1 MINYEVLFLILKPIF
16 FFFLIIC
23 IWVLYLILLNYLKY
37 IKSHYRTASGNNFF
51 KTISN
56 KGNYGEFLT
65 FCSLEKLEG
74 EKKILSN
81 IYIPKEDG
89 TTTEIDL
96 LMINRKGI
104 YVFESKNYS
113 GWIFGDEKSKTWT
126 QSFSGGKKLIFMNP
140 IWQNKAHINALIKL
154 INLSKNDPIYSY
166 IIFSERCELKKI
178 SFSLQN
184 VNILKRNQ
192 LFSFIKKDIN
202 SKEDQLNEERVASI
216 YEALKKYTLVDE
228 EVKQLHIQRIKEKLK
243 LDTDSN
249 I

>member
-1 MINYEVLFLILKPIF
+1 MLMINYEVFFLILKPIF

-23 IWVLYLILLNYLKY
+23 AWIGYSILSNYSKY
-37 IKSHYRTASGNNFF
+37 KNSHYRTASGNRFF
-51 KTISN
+51 KTIFN

-65 FCSLEKLEG
+65 FRSLEKLEG
-74 EKKILSN
+74 DNKILSN
-81 IYIPKEDG
+81 IYVPKEDG

-113 GWIFGDEKSKTWT
+113 GWIFGDEKSKNWT
-126 QSFSGGKKLIFMNP
+126 QSFKGGKKIAFMNP

-154 INLSKNDPIYSY
+154 MNLSENDPIYSY
-166 IIFSERCELKKI
+166 IIFSEQCELKKI

-192 LFSFIKKDIN
+192 LLSLIKKDI
-202 SKEDQLNEERVASI
+202 STKEDQLKEEQVVSI
-216 YEALKKYTLVDE
+216 YENLKNYTLVDDK
-228 EVKQLHIQRIKEKLK
+228 VKQLHIQGIKEKLK
-243 LDTDSN
+243 LEVR
-249 I
+249 